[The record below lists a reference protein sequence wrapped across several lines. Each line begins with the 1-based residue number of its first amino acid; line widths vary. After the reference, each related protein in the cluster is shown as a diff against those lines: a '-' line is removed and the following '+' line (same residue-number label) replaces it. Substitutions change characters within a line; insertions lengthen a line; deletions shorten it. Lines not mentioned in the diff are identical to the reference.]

1 MGLFL
6 ITLFLLIVSIS
17 AFGWY
22 LYRTLHIYLSDG
34 SRIRRS
40 ALLSEKASP
49 EIPFQG
55 SIPAMAWVVNATT
68 VVRSLPTPA
77 SAYLVKWGLAG
88 DITFWRRVPEG
99 KSKKK
104 KEICAIRLDQPPD
117 QVSEPEALLFEMFQQ
132 AAIMGEAVS
141 DTEFFKWSGENMDQV
156 EVFNREIRAFGMAQ
170 LVEWQFAAADA
181 KGKIRLTRR
190 GVEEVRAL
198 LGLLRYLQEIEKQDV
213 TAARH
218 LWGEHLIVA
227 SLFGKQTPV
236 TRRLWNADSTAF
248 ADLAPDGNGEL
259 FLHFMKFC
267 RKWSADP
274 AETGDRNRV
283 LGIPIGR
290 S

>member
-1 MGLFL
+1 MDLFF
-6 ITLFLLIVSIS
+6 ITLSLGVVGVL
-17 AFGWY
+17 AFVWY
-22 LYRTLHIYLSDG
+22 LYRALYIYLADG
-34 SRIRRS
+34 SRVRRS
-40 ALLSEKASP
+40 TLLNAAASP

-55 SIPAMAWVVNATT
+55 SIPAMAWVVNATA
-68 VVRSLPTPA
+68 VVRLLPTPV

-88 DITFWRRVPEG
+88 DITFWRREQEG
-99 KSKKK
+99 KAKKK
-104 KEICAIRLDQPPD
+104 KEICAVRLTQLPHQADG
-117 QVSEPEALLFEMFQQ
+117 PEAFLFEMFQQ

-141 DTEFFKWSGENMDQV
+141 DTEFFKWSGENVDQV
-156 EVFNREIRAFGMAQ
+156 EVFNRDIRAFGAAQ
-170 LVEWQFAAADA
+170 LVERQFAAADA

-227 SLFGKQTPV
+227 SLFGKQTLV
-236 TRRLWNADSTAF
+236 TRRLWNADSAVFT
-248 ADLAPDGNGEL
+248 DLAPDGDGDL

-267 RKWSADP
+267 RKWSTDP
-274 AETGDRNRV
+274 AEPGDRSRV